1 MALTRSDLKDI
12 VKECLIEIL
21 MEGISKPEGRSA
33 PVRES
38 VRQPAAPSR
47 APVAQAPAKKHLD
60 NISFAAGAA
69 KIAQRAQGQSQH
81 YAEVATEASNVFPP
95 AQRGVMQSI
104 FEDTMRNTLP
114 GMIEAE
120 RNPAA
125 AGPVSPIDPMQIFE
139 GAGNWADI
147 AFASSKK

>member
-21 MEGISKPEGRSA
+21 MEGISQPEGRPA

-38 VRQPAAPSR
+38 VKQR
-47 APVAQAPAKKHLD
+47 APAPAPLPAGKKHLD
-60 NISFAAGAA
+60 SMSFSAGASRVA
-69 KIAQRAQGQSQH
+69 ARAQGQNQRL
-81 YAEVATEASNVFPP
+81 ATVAAEASLAFPP
-95 AQRGVMQSI
+95 DQQNVMKSI

-120 RNPAA
+120 RNPSA
-125 AGPVSPIDPMQIFE
+125 AGPVSSIDPMQIFE
-139 GAGNWADI
+139 GASNWADM
-147 AFASSKK
+147 AFAPTKK

>member
-21 MEGISKPEGRSA
+21 MEGISQPESRTS

-38 VRQPAAPSR
+38 VRQR
-47 APVAQAPAKKHLD
+47 APAPAPLPTGKKHLD
-60 NISFAAGAA
+60 SMSFSAGASKVA
-69 KIAQRAQGQSQH
+69 ARAQGQSER
-81 YAEVATEASNVFPP
+81 AAAVAAEASLAFPP
-95 AQRGVMQSI
+95 GQQNVMKSI

-125 AGPVSPIDPMQIFE
+125 GGPVSAIDPMQIFE
-139 GAGNWADI
+139 GASNWADM
-147 AFASSKK
+147 AFAPTKK

>member
-21 MEGISKPEGRSA
+21 MEGISKPEVRSTSM
-33 PVRES
+33 RES
-38 VRQPAAPSR
+38 ARQPTPKQATPPAPS
-47 APVAQAPAKKHLD
+47 KKHLD
-60 NISFAAGAA
+60 NITFAAGAA

-81 YAEVATEASNVFPP
+81 YAAAAAEASNVFPP

-114 GMIEAE
+114 GMIDAE